1 MRTGIVQ
8 IRLSAGIEHA
18 ADGVQQGVD
27 GVHADVQL
35 GRVLSGSQPVLGNAL
50 RSCLVLPASH
60 GVLPMRSQR
69 ARPAGLRSL
78 GSNRLLP
85 FCTYLNVVI
94 EPCRHLE

>member
-35 GRVLSGSQPVLGNAL
+35 SRVLPGSQPVLGKAL
-50 RSCLVLPASH
+50 RCAPALCCLHPMESCLCVRNVRVLPACVPWEVI
-60 GVLPMRSQR
+60 G
-69 ARPAGLRSL
+69 
-78 GSNRLLP
+78 
-85 FCTYLNVVI
+85 FCLSVHT
-94 EPCRHLE
+94 